1 MTRWLIAVFCMFSLV
16 SGGLRGAQADIAF
29 KAERSAADAKRPVL
43 SKADY
48 VLQPLDVLKV
58 QVLQEEEIN
67 RLGDG
72 VRISQEHEIQL
83 PLIGKVDL
91 KGKTAQQAREI
102 IRQRYDRDY
111 LVDPQV
117 QVQVVEYSKRYVS
130 VLRQVMTPGQVQF
143 PPEEGLTLV
152 EAISRAGGPT
162 RLANM
167 KKVSLKRTNPDGT
180 SSVVHTI
187 DVDEL
192 TKSDT
197 KGETWPLQ
205 QGDVITVPERSI

>member
-1 MTRWLIAVFCMFSLV
+1 
-16 SGGLRGAQADIAF
+16 
-29 KAERSAADAKRPVL
+29 
-43 SKADY
+43 
-48 VLQPLDVLKV
+48 V
-58 QVLQEEEIN
+58 QVFQEEEIN
-67 RLGDG
+67 RSGDG
-72 VRISQEHEIQL
+72 VRISQEHTIQL
-83 PLIGKVDL
+83 PLIGTVDL
-91 KGKTAQQAREI
+91 KGMTAQQAREI
-102 IRQRYDRDY
+102 IRERYDRDY

-180 SSVVHTI
+180 SVVHTI